1 MLRRAELDATGTRAF
16 PHKLVAL
23 PEMEVLAADYRRQ
36 GKTLVFTNGCFDM
49 LHVGHVNYLSEA
61 AAEGDV
67 LIVAVNSDASVRR
80 LKGPDRPVIKEADRA
95 AMLAALGCVSH
106 VLIFEDDTPLELLH
120 RLRPEVLVKGGTYRV
135 DEVVGRDLLEAY
147 GGRVCVLGQ
156 VPGVSTTAILAAL
169 RQPPRSEGGDHV
181 PE

>member
-1 MLRRAELDATGTRAF
+1 MLRRAELQAASTRAF

-23 PEMEVLAADYRRQ
+23 PEMEALAADYRRQ

-61 AAEGDV
+61 AAEGDILV
-67 LIVAVNSDASVRR
+67 VAVNSDASVRR

-95 AMLAALGCVSH
+95 AMLAALACVSH

-120 RLRPEVLVKGGTYRV
+120 RLRPEVLVKGGTYRI
-135 DEVVGRDLLEAY
+135 DDVVGADLVKAY
-147 GGRVCVLGQ
+147 GGRVCVTGKIE
-156 VPGVSTTAILAAL
+156 GVSTSEILAAV
-169 RQPPRSEGGDHV
+169 RKPTGQASTDGASD
-181 PE
+181 